1 VIDARDAGPVAAD
14 GGDPD
19 HLKEAC
25 GVFAVYAPGQSV
37 AHLTYLGLFALQHRG
52 QEAAGMAVSDGE
64 HLTVVKDQGLVA
76 SVFDDRTL
84 AGLVGHLAIGHCRY
98 STTGSSTWRNAQP
111 AYRSMGEDMF
121 ALGHNGNL
129 VNTEALAKEAGMLE
143 GTVTSDSDLVAEL
156 IAAELA
162 PQADHAPE
170 ADAIAAAVAAAD
182 GGDGPDVGPVATDD
196 PAAGNGAVVPASSS
210 DADPR
215 AASPRSG
222 LEQAVFAV
230 APRLEG
236 AFSLVIMDESRVIG
250 VRDPHGFRPLCL
262 GRLDDGWV
270 LASETPALDIVGAS
284 FVRELEPGEMVVI
297 DGDGVRSLR
306 PFGPDRPDA
315 RLCLFEFV
323 YFARPDSR
331 LYGQSMHQA
340 RIRMGEHLA
349 EQAPVDADMV
359 MGVPESGVPAAE
371 GFARASGIPFGQ
383 GLVKN
388 RYIGRSFIAPNQ
400 EMRARAVRM
409 KLNPLRENI
418 EGKRLVVVD
427 DSIVRGTT
435 QHQLVRMLRE
445 AGAREVHLR
454 ITSPPVTWSCF
465 YGIDTGDRTEL
476 IAHKLEVEEIREY
489 LNADS
494 LAYLDLDR
502 LVAATGVPEAGFCD
516 ACFTG
521 RYPVEVPLTL
531 RKSVLEDNEM
541 PTGEA
546 IIQPALDGTTA

>member
-1 VIDARDAGPVAAD
+1 VIDAHRPGPTAAD
-14 GGDPD
+14 DGDGD
-19 HLKEAC
+19 HPKEAC
-25 GVFAVYAPGQSV
+25 GVFAVHAPGQSV

-52 QEAAGMAVSDGE
+52 QEAAGMAVSDGQQ
-64 HLTVVKDQGLVA
+64 LTVVKDQGLVA

-84 AGLVGHLAIGHCRY
+84 GGLVGHLAIGHCRY

-111 AYRSMGEDMF
+111 AYRSVGEHMF

-156 IAAELA
+156 IAAELTA
-162 PQADHAPE
+162 RGEGD
-170 ADAIAAAVAAAD
+170 AAVAEILAAEALHN
-182 GGDGPDVGPVATDD
+182 GGDRVPAP
-196 PAAGNGAVVPASSS
+196 PAAAAAAPPGAGDVE
-210 DADPR
+210 
-215 AASPRSG
+215 
-222 LEQAVFAV
+222 LEQAVAAV
-230 APRLEG
+230 VPRLEG
-236 AFSLVIMDESRVIG
+236 AFSLVIMDETRAIG
-250 VRDPHGFRPLCL
+250 VRDPQGFRPLCL
-262 GRLDDGWV
+262 GRLDAGWV
-270 LASETPALDIVGAS
+270 LASETPALDIVGAD
-284 FVRELEPGEMVVI
+284 FVRELEPGEMVII
-297 DGDGVRSLR
+297 DDGGVRSLH
-306 PFGPDRPDA
+306 PFGPDGADPH
-315 RLCLFEFV
+315 LCLFEFV

-331 LYGQSMHQA
+331 LYGQSVHQA
-340 RIRMGEHLA
+340 RIRMGEQLA
-349 EQAPVDADMV
+349 EQAPVEADMV

-388 RYIGRSFIAPNQ
+388 RYVGRSFIAPNQ

-418 EGKRLVVVD
+418 TGKRLVVVD

-435 QHQLVRMLRE
+435 QRQLVRMLRE

-465 YGIDTGDRTEL
+465 YGIDTGDRSEL
-476 IAHKLEVEEIREY
+476 IARNLEVDHIREY

-494 LAYLDLDR
+494 LSYLSLDR
-502 LVAATGVPEAGFCD
+502 LVSATGAPGAGFCD

-521 RYPVEVPLTL
+521 HYPVEVPLTL
-531 RKSVLEDNEM
+531 RKHVLEENEM
-541 PTGEA
+541 PTSEE
-546 IIQPALDGTTA
+546 IIQPALDGTAT

>member
-1 VIDARDAGPVAAD
+1 VIDAHDAGPVAAD

-162 PQADHAPE
+162 PQADHAPD
-170 ADAIAAAVAAAD
+170 ADAIAAAVAVAD
-182 GGDGPDVGPVATDD
+182 GGDGPDGGPGATDD
-196 PAAGNGAVVPASSS
+196 HAAGDGDVAPASSS
-210 DADPR
+210 VTDAR
-215 AASPRSG
+215 AVSPRSG

-340 RIRMGEHLA
+340 RIRLGEHLA

>member
-1 VIDARDAGPVAAD
+1 MSDARDLGQAAGD
-14 GGDPD
+14 DEDDD
-19 HLKEAC
+19 HPREAC
-25 GVFAVYAPGQSV
+25 GVFAVHAPGQSV

-64 HLTVVKDQGLVA
+64 QLTVVKDQGLVA
-76 SVFDDRTL
+76 SVFDDRTM

-111 AYRSMGEDMF
+111 SYRSVGEHMF

-162 PQADHAPE
+162 ARGE
-170 ADAIAAAVAAAD
+170 ADPPIVGLAEVAAAADQPTGPAARLAAGRRGEALEDAVAA
-182 GGDGPDVGPVATDD
+182 VM
-196 PAAGNGAVVPASSS
+196 
-210 DADPR
+210 
-215 AASPRSG
+215 
-222 LEQAVFAV
+222 
-230 APRLEG
+230 PRLEG
-236 AFSLVIMDESRVIG
+236 AFSFVVMDETRAIG
-250 VRDPHGFRPLCL
+250 VRDPRGFRPLCL
-262 GRLDDGWV
+262 GRLDAGWV
-270 LASETPALDIVGAS
+270 LASETPALDIVGAH

-297 DGDGVRSLR
+297 DDDGVRSLH
-306 PFGPDRPDA
+306 PFGTEVVDPH
-315 RLCLFEFV
+315 LCLFEFV

-331 LYGQSMHQA
+331 LYGQSVHQA
-340 RIRMGEHLA
+340 RIRMGEQLA
-349 EQAPVDADMV
+349 EQAPVEADMV

-418 EGKRLVVVD
+418 RGKRLVVVD

-454 ITSPPVTWSCF
+454 IPSPPVKWSCF

-476 IAHKLEVEEIREY
+476 IAHNLEVDHIREY
-489 LNADS
+489 LDVDS
-494 LAYLDLDR
+494 LAYLSLDR
-502 LVAATGVPEAGFCD
+502 LVVATGAPRSGFCD

-521 RYPVEVPLTL
+521 NYPVEVPLTL
-531 RKSVLEDNEM
+531 GKHVLEDNGL
-541 PTGEA
+541 PAGED
-546 IIQPALDGTTA
+546 IVQPALDGTTA